1 MNPLIP
7 EITDDFRKG
16 SCAQGLQQRTNRE
29 DQHIW
34 WAARPDLLRVGP
46 LTEQQ
51 ESPAG
56 AGNAYV

>member
-7 EITDDFRKG
+7 EITDGFWEG
-16 SCAQGLQQRTNRE
+16 SGVQGLQQRTNRE
-29 DQHIW
+29 DRTLGGQ
-34 WAARPDLLRVGP
+34 PDLLRVAP
-46 LTEQQ
+46 LTKRQ

>member
-29 DQHIW
+29 DRTFGGQ
-34 WAARPDLLRVGP
+34 PDLLRVGP
-46 LTEQQ
+46 FTEQQ